1 MTQKNKFKLVFQLLA
16 VAIILVVTLA
26 VVWGMHR
33 GILSSQEAFV
43 EFIESTGSF
52 APIAFLIIET
62 VSVVILILPCA
73 VGYPVATVAFGP
85 FWSFVLNAIATI
97 AGSVI
102 IFLIVRQWGRP
113 IAEAAVKRKNF
124 EKYEKFVNSTSLFE
138 KILAGVL
145 LVPFLPDNVLCY
157 VAGLTKV
164 KFRRFLAIVI
174 LFKPWK
180 ILFYTYCSDF
190 FIDKFGHLW
199 GAALQMIDKFI
210 I

>member
-1 MTQKNKFKLVFQLLA
+1 MTQKSKFKLTFQLLA
-16 VAIILVVTLA
+16 AAIIILVILA
-26 VVWGMHR
+26 VVWGMSR
-33 GILSSQEAFV
+33 GVLSSQEAFV

-62 VSVVILILPCA
+62 VAVVILILPCA

-85 FWSFVLNAIATI
+85 FWSFILNAIATI

-102 IFLIVRQWGRP
+102 IFAIVRQWGQP

-124 EKYEKFVNSTSLFE
+124 EKYEKFTNNTKVFE
-138 KILAGVL
+138 KFLAVFL
-145 LVPFLPDNVLCY
+145 LMPFLPDNVLCY
-157 VAGLTKV
+157 VAGLTKM
-164 KFRRFLAIVI
+164 KFKRFLAIVI

-180 ILFYTYCSDF
+180 ILFYTYGSDF

-199 GAALQMIDKFI
+199 GAAVQIIDKFI

>member
-1 MTQKNKFKLVFQLLA
+1 MAPKSKFKLTFQLLA
-16 VAIILVVTLA
+16 AAIVLIITLA

-43 EFIESTGSF
+43 GFIERTGSF

-62 VSVVILILPCA
+62 VAVVILILPCA

-85 FWSFVLNAIATI
+85 FWSFILNAIATI
-97 AGSVI
+97 AGSII
-102 IFLIVRQWGRP
+102 IFAIVRQWGKP
-113 IAEAAVKRKNF
+113 LAEAAVKRKNF
-124 EKYEKFVNSTSLFE
+124 EKYERFMNNTTRFE
-138 KILAGVL
+138 KILAVFL
-145 LVPFLPDNVLCY
+145 LLPFLPDNVLCY
-157 VAGLTKV
+157 VAGLTKM
-164 KFRRFLAIVI
+164 KFRRFLVIVI

-180 ILFYTYCSDF
+180 ILFYTYGSDF

-199 GAALQMIDKFI
+199 GAAVQIIDKFI